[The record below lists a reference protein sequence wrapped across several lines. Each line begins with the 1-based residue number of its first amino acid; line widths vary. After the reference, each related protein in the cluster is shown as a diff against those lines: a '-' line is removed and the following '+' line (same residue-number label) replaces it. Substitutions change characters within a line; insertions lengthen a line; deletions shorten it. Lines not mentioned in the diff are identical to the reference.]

1 MSGWVAGA
9 VVVGGA
15 IGAAASKSAAKTQV
29 AAAERA
35 SETQSTAAT
44 EAAKIQADAAT
55 RAAEIQA
62 GAAREAAAAQV
73 QAAQAAAAAQERIA
87 QQQIEEARRT
97 FEQQRA
103 FLQPY
108 QEPGLNALARIQ
120 AGLGAGSEFARP
132 FTMDQFQADPGYAF
146 RLAEGQKALERQAAA
161 RGGLISGSALKAA
174 QRFGQEMGSQEFQN
188 AFARAQTERA
198 NVLNPLFALYGTGA
212 ETAGALSGAAGGM
225 GSSIG
230 GFLGQSGAAQAA
242 GLLRAGEATAGGL
255 TGAGQAGAQGI
266 LGAGQAGAQGT
277 LSGAQ
282 ARASG
287 YLGAG
292 QAAAAGQLGMAN
304 AFTGALGTGINIY
317 QQQQL
322 LNRLYSGGG
331 AGAPMSVPLNM
342 LIG

>member
-1 MSGWVAGA
+1 MA
-9 VVVGGA
+9 VSTATALVGGA
-15 IGAAASKSAAKTQV
+15 ILGSAVVGAKASKSAASTQV

-35 SETQSTAAT
+35 ADVQSDASVR
-44 EAAKIQADAAT
+44 AAKIQADAAT
-55 RAAEIQA
+55 RAAELQA
-62 GAAREAAAAQV
+62 ASAREAAQI
-73 QAAQAAAAAQERIA
+73 QERIA

-97 FEQQRA
+97 FEAQRG

-120 AGLGAGSEFARP
+120 AGLGAGGEFAQP
-132 FTMDQFQADPGYAF
+132 FTMEQFQADPGYAF

-225 GSSIG
+225 GGAIG
-230 GFLGQSGAAQAA
+230 GFLGQSGQAQAA
-242 GLLRAGEATAGGL
+242 GL
-255 TGAGQAGAQGI
+255 TGAAQAGAQGV
-266 LGAGQAGAQGT
+266 LGAGQAGAQG
-277 LSGAQ
+277 LLGGAQ

-287 YLGAG
+287 YQQAG
-292 QAAAAGQLGMAN
+292 QAAAAGQLGTAN
-304 AFTGALGTGINIY
+304 AFTGALGMGVNLY

-322 LNRLYSGGG
+322 LNQLSQRPNTFYLGGG
-331 AGAPMSVPLNM
+331 F
-342 LIG
+342 

>member
-1 MSGWVAGA
+1 MA
-9 VVVGGA
+9 VSTATALVGGA
-15 IGAAASKSAAKTQV
+15 ILGSAVVGAKASKSAASTQV

-35 SETQSTAAT
+35 AGVQSEAST
-44 EAAKIQADAAT
+44 EAARIQADAAT

-62 GAAREAAAAQV
+62 ASAREAAQI
-73 QAAQAAAAAQERIA
+73 QERIA

-97 FEQQRA
+97 FEAQRG

-120 AGLGAGSEFARP
+120 AGLGAGGEFARP

-146 RLAEGQKALERQAAA
+146 RLSEGQKALERQAAA

-230 GFLGQSGAAQAA
+230 GFLGQSGQAQAA
-242 GLLRAGEATAGGL
+242 GL
-255 TGAGQAGAQGI
+255 TGAAQAGAQGI
-266 LGAGQAGAQGT
+266 LGAGQAGAQG
-277 LSGAQ
+277 LLGGAQ

-287 YLGAG
+287 YQQAG

-304 AFTGALGTGINIY
+304 AFTGALGMGVNLY

-322 LNRLYSGGG
+322 LNQLSQRPNTFYSGGRF
-331 AGAPMSVPLNM
+331 
-342 LIG
+342 

>member
-1 MSGWVAGA
+1 MAIGTAAAILGGA
-9 VVVGGA
+9 A
-15 IGAAASKSAAKTQV
+15 IGAVASRSAAKSQSRAATQ
-29 AAAERA
+29 AAE
-35 SETQSTAAT
+35 TQTQAAT
-44 EAAKIQADAAT
+44 EAARLQADAAT
-55 RAAEIQA
+55 RAAELQA
-62 GAAREAAAAQV
+62 ASASEAAAVQQQV
-73 QAAQAAAAAQERIA
+73 A
-87 QQQIEEARRT
+87 QQQIDEARRT
-97 FEQQRA
+97 FEAQRA

-120 AGLGAGSEFARP
+120 AGLGAGGEFARP

-146 RLAEGQKALERQAAA
+146 RLSEGQKALERQAAA

-230 GFLGQSGAAQAA
+230 GFLGQSGQAQAA
-242 GLLRAGEATAGGL
+242 GL
-255 TGAGQAGAQGI
+255 TGAAQAGAQGI
-266 LGAGQAGAQGT
+266 LGAGQAGAQG
-277 LSGAQ
+277 LLGGAQ

-287 YLGAG
+287 YQQAG

-304 AFTGALGTGINIY
+304 AFTGALGMGVNLY

-322 LNRLYSGGG
+322 LNRLYPMGGG
-331 AGAPMSVPLNM
+331 INM
-342 LIG
+342 PTNAMRGGFTSFNPYG

>member
-1 MSGWVAGA
+1 MSFWVAGA
-9 VVVGGA
+9 IAVTGV
-15 IGAAASKSAAKTQV
+15 AAASASRSAAKSQATAATQ
-29 AAAERA
+29 AAE
-35 SETQSTAAT
+35 TQTQAAT
-44 EAAKIQADAAT
+44 EAARIQADAAT
-55 RAAEIQA
+55 RAAELQA
-62 GAAREAAAAQV
+62 QSAREAAAV
-73 QAAQAAAAAQERIA
+73 QQQIA

-120 AGLGAGSEFARP
+120 AGLGAGGEFAQP
-132 FTMDQFQADPGYAF
+132 FTMEQFQADPGYAF

-225 GSSIG
+225 GSAIG

-242 GLLRAGEATAGGL
+242 GL
-255 TGAGQAGAQGI
+255 TGAAQAGAQGV
-266 LGAGQAGAQGT
+266 LGAGQAGAQG
-277 LSGAQ
+277 LLGGAQ

-292 QAAAAGQLGMAN
+292 QAAAAGQLGVAN
-304 AFTGALGTGINIY
+304 ALTGALGTGINLY

-322 LNRLYSGGG
+322 LNRLYPMGGG
-331 AGAPMSVPLNM
+331 INM
-342 LIG
+342 PTNAMRGGFTSFNPYG

>member
-1 MSGWVAGA
+1 MA
-9 VVVGGA
+9 VSTATAVVGGA
-15 IGAAASKSAAKTQV
+15 ILGSSLIGAKASSKAGAQQAAAAGQ
-29 AAAERA
+29 AAEV
-35 SETQSTAAT
+35 QS
-44 EAAKIQADAAT
+44 DAAV

-62 GAAREAAAAQV
+62 SAAREAARV
-73 QAAQAAAAAQERIA
+73 QERIA

-120 AGLGAGSEFARP
+120 AGLGAGGEFARP
-132 FTMDQFQADPGYAF
+132 FTMEQFQADPGYAF
-146 RLAEGQKALERQAAA
+146 RLSEGQKALERQAAA

-230 GFLGQSGAAQAA
+230 GFLGQSGQAQAA
-242 GLLRAGEATAGGL
+242 GL
-255 TGAGQAGAQGI
+255 TGAAQAGAQGV
-266 LGAGQAGAQGT
+266 LGAGQAGAQG
-277 LSGAQ
+277 LLGGAQ
-282 ARASG
+282 ARTSG
-287 YLGAG
+287 YLGA
-292 QAAAAGQLGMAN
+292 MN
-304 AFTGALGTGINIY
+304 ALTGGLGTGINLY

-322 LNRLYSGGG
+322 LNRLYPVGGG
-331 AGAPMSVPLNM
+331 GIPMPTNPMQGGFGYLNP
-342 LIG
+342 IA